1 MEKSARFAV
10 ACVAVSLLLSC
21 QPAEAWY
28 KQSNGPTYY
37 SVGRAS
43 GLLSGIRRSPYVRR
57 SESEEALLDGDETP
71 GGGNGNSNAVP
82 EASRQIS
89 ILKSLAIC
97 VKDISPNLK
106 NCELLRDGTGTFQ
119 CKADVFLTLDSLDC
133 LSA

>member
-43 GLLSGIRRSPYVRR
+43 GLLSGIRRSPFVRR
-57 SESEEALLDGDETP
+57 SESEEALLDGDEAQ
-71 GGGNGNSNAVP
+71 GGGNNNAVP

-89 ILKSLAIC
+89 LLKSMAIC

-106 NCELLRDGTGTFQ
+106 SCELLRDGTGTFQ